1 MIALGLA
8 AVRCAA
14 AHAPA
19 PPKWE
24 TFDSYPGAALLC
36 TQRVYGA
43 PPQRTHFT
51 WWAYVTPDPSD
62 KVKAFYE
69 ARHAA
74 LKANDTPWFTL
85 HGPERQGL
93 SVRTAAGGEYPQC
106 DRKPGPADATVIIVS
121 SALPAERAAPS
132 PPGPSLRFS
141 TATRGCGDAFVTS
154 ENTEG
159 TEALT
164 VVLDRKHLGL
174 TTAPKTFE
182 IEKRPEG
189 LDVAVLV
196 YKAKPPHTTLC
207 SDIAESPE
215 WTPTRWSA
223 TRGRVVA
230 SISNAAPKPL
240 QCYSVDVHLEGVA
253 FAINDHEVVLGALDL
268 KNVEVGSVPPLFCGQ

>member
-24 TFDSYPGAALLC
+24 IFDSYPGAVLLC

-43 PPQRTHFT
+43 PPERTHFT
-51 WWAYVTPDPSD
+51 WWAYVTLDPSD

-74 LKANDTPWFTL
+74 LKASDTPWFTL
-85 HGPERQGL
+85 RGPERQAL
-93 SVRTAAGGEYPQC
+93 SVHTAAGGEYPTC

-121 SALPAERAAPS
+121 SALPTDHGL
-132 PPGPSLRFS
+132 PPPAPSLRFG

-154 ENTEG
+154 SNAEG

-164 VVLDRKHLGL
+164 VVLDRKRLGL

-182 IEKRPEG
+182 IGKRPAG
-189 LDVAVLV
+189 LDVAVLA
-196 YKAKPPHTTLC
+196 YKARPPYTALC
-207 SDIAESPE
+207 SDVAEDPD
-215 WTPTRWSA
+215 WTPIHWSA
-223 TRGRVVA
+223 TAGRVTA
-230 SISNAAPKPL
+230 SISKAAPKPG
-240 QCYSVDVHLEGVA
+240 QCYSVDVRLEGVA
-253 FAINDHEVVLGALDL
+253 FTVPDREVVLDALDL
-268 KNVEVGSVPPLFCGQ
+268 KNVEVGAFPPLPCTP